1 MSQIERNQVILI
13 KGDTGC
19 GKTTQVPQFIMD
31 SFTKEGKASKCNIIV
46 TQPRRISAT
55 SLAERIARERG
66 EKLGDVVGFKVK
78 LHQHLPQT
86 PGAILFCTTG
96 VLLKKMQDNPNLI
109 GCSHLIIDE
118 AHERNVDIDMLLT
131 LLKQVIKK
139 NKDIKIIIMSATL
152 NADLFQNY
160 FNCVSLDI
168 PGKAYPVKMHF
179 LEDIAHTVGANW
191 IFEEPEQ
198 KYYRPQVECEK
209 VAKVVQ
215 WISDKKPEGAILCF
229 LPGWTEIVQV
239 EKFLKENNRKKT
251 RQMILPIHSLMSYY
265 DQKKIFEKPPPGV
278 RKIILATDIA
288 ETGITV
294 PDVVYVVDS
303 ATHKEIRWDKEKEVD
318 TIQSYRISQAN
329 LHQR

>member
-1 MSQIERNQVILI
+1 
-13 KGDTGC
+13 
-19 GKTTQVPQFIMD
+19 MD
-31 SFTKEGKASKCNIIV
+31 SFTKKGQASKCNIVV

-55 SLAERIARERG
+55 SLADRIARERG
-66 EKLGDVVGFKVK
+66 ERLGDVVGYKVK
-78 LHQHLPQT
+78 LQQHLPQT

-96 VLLKKMQDNPNLI
+96 VLLKKMQDNPDLI
-109 GCSHLIIDE
+109 GCSHLILDE
-118 AHERNVDIDMLLT
+118 AHERNVDIDMLLA
-131 LLKQVIKK
+131 LLKRVVKK
-139 NKDIKIIIMSATL
+139 NRDIKIIIMSATL

-160 FNCVSLDI
+160 FECASLEI
-168 PGKAYPVKMHF
+168 PGKSYPVKMHF
-179 LEDIAHTVGANW
+179 AEDIAELVRAKW

-198 KYYRPQVECEK
+198 KYYRPQVECDK

-215 WISDKKPEGAILCF
+215 WISDNKPQGAILCF

-239 EKFLKENNRKKT
+239 EKLLKENNKKRT
-251 RQMILPIHSLMSYY
+251 RQMVLPIHSLLPHY
-265 DQKKIFEKPPPGV
+265 DQQKIFEKPPSGV

-303 ATHKEIRWDKEKEVD
+303 ATHKEVRWDKVKEVD
-318 TIQSYRISQAN
+318 TMQSYRIAQAN